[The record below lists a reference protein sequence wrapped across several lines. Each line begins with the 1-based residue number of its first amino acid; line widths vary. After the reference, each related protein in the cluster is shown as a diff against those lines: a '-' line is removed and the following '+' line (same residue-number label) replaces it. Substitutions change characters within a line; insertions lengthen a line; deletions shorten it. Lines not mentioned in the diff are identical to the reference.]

1 MLDIREATELAA
13 IVEEWERR
21 QEEARARIEMERV
34 RVQGD
39 AIRAKCRTLHGFI
52 EEFWYVLEPVTP
64 FRTGWALQAMCAHL
78 EAVHRGLFQFLLM
91 TVPPG
96 MMKSLLVSVFFQAWE
111 WGPMG
116 RPDLRYLA
124 TSFSDKNVTR
134 DSDKVRRLVMSEKYQ
149 ALWGDRVQRGVKW
162 GTDLFENTAG
172 GNRDCRPFGS
182 LTGGRGDRNLMDDP
196 HSTTSA
202 ESDQQR
208 GETVKQYREGA
219 TDRLN
224 DITRSAIIVIMQRL
238 HMNDVAGTII
248 KLGGFVH
255 LNLPMEFEPDHRC
268 VTPIFTDPRTRAGEL
283 LFPERF
289 PQQALAKLK
298 KDKGEYAW
306 CNPPEAPILMADLSF
321 KALGDVKAGD
331 EIIGFTTGTDA
342 ASEAVKYSRRTLK
355 GATVTA
361 VHRSVR
367 PIVKMTLESGMV
379 IRCTPDHRWYSGRRD
394 KRLYRAARVGSELL
408 RVCPPSLPELSPTDQ
423 RAAGWIA
430 GFFDGEGS
438 VSLVHRRESDRP
450 HALIQFTQGAGRN
463 LPLCDKLESTLTRL
477 GFDFGYKQ
485 RPGRAP
491 GANYAVRQYYLRG
504 RSVPLI
510 QRFLHL
516 IEPVKWR
523 DRLIDGARRGRFI
536 IGKER
541 VTSIDPDGEG
551 EVIGLT
557 TTTGNYV
564 VWGLASSNSGQYQQ
578 HPVPREGGL
587 FKVHMLKVEAA
598 APARMI
604 RYVRAW
610 DLAASVQRGSDDPDW
625 TVGVLIAR
633 DTQGFFWILDV
644 IRVRYPSEQ
653 VEALIKHTADKDSA
667 RYGNVKVRG
676 PQDPGQAGKSQAAAL
691 TRLLAGHPVE
701 FLPVS
706 GRKEVRAT
714 PFAAQ
719 VNAGN
724 VRMLEGPWND
734 AFTEEL
740 GLFPGATHDDQ
751 VDAGS
756 DAFNDVAANG
766 GADGWLQS
774 YRERYEARHRDEFD
788 DEGELAH
795 A

>member
-78 EAVHRGLFQFLLM
+78 EAVHRGQIQNLLM

-96 MMKSLLVSVFFQAWE
+96 CMKSLMVSVFLQAWE
-111 WGPMG
+111 WGPMEMAW
-116 RPDLRYLA
+116 LRYLA
-124 TSFSDKNVTR
+124 TSFSDSNVTR

-149 ALWGDRVQRGVKW
+149 ALWGDSVKPAQKW
-162 GTDLFENTAG
+162 GTYKFENTAG
-172 GNRDCRPFGS
+172 GNRDCRPFAS
-182 LTGGRGDRNLMDDP
+182 LTGGRGDRVLIDDP
-196 HSTTSA
+196 HSTSSA
-202 ESDQQR
+202 ESDAER
-208 GETVKQYREGA
+208 EKTVKDYREGA

-224 DITRSAIIVIMQRL
+224 DVTKSATIIIMQRL
-238 HMNDVAGTII
+238 HQADVAGTILN
-248 KLGGFVH
+248 LGLNFTH
-255 LNLPMEFEPDHRC
+255 LNLPMEFEPAQRC
-268 VTPIFTDPRTRAGEL
+268 VTPVFTDPRTTPGEL

-289 PQQALAKLK
+289 PADYLARMRLAKG
-298 KDKGEYAW
+298 DYA
-306 CNPPEAPILMADLSF
+306 
-321 KALGDVKAGD
+321 
-331 EIIGFTTGTDA
+331 
-342 ASEAVKYSRRTLK
+342 Y
-355 GATVTA
+355 
-361 VHRSVR
+361 
-367 PIVKMTLESGMV
+367 
-379 IRCTPDHRWYSGRRD
+379 
-394 KRLYRAARVGSELL
+394 
-408 RVCPPSLPELSPTDQ
+408 
-423 RAAGWIA
+423 
-430 GFFDGEGS
+430 
-438 VSLVHRRESDRP
+438 
-450 HALIQFTQGAGRN
+450 
-463 LPLCDKLESTLTRL
+463 
-477 GFDFGYKQ
+477 
-485 RPGRAP
+485 
-491 GANYAVRQYYLRG
+491 
-504 RSVPLI
+504 
-510 QRFLHL
+510 
-516 IEPVKWR
+516 
-523 DRLIDGARRGRFI
+523 
-536 IGKER
+536 
-541 VTSIDPDGEG
+541 
-551 EVIGLT
+551 
-557 TTTGNYV
+557 
-564 VWGLASSNSGQYQQ
+564 SGQYQQ
-578 HPVPREGGL
+578 RPVPREGGL
-587 FKVHMLKVEAA
+587 FKAHMLKVEAA

-653 VEALIKHTADKDSA
+653 VEALIKHTADKDRA
-667 RYGNVKVRG
+667 RFGNVKVRG

-701 FLPVS
+701 FLPIS

-734 AFTEEL
+734 VFTEEL

-788 DEGELAH
+788 DEEELAD